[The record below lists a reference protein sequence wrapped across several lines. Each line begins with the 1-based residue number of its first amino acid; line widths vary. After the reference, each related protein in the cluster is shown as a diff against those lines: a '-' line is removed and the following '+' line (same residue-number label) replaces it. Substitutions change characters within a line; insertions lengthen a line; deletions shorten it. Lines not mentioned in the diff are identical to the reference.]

1 MFLIALGHRHS
12 DIPHNGT
19 KLVSYAGCMADM
31 AELLLVAS
39 AIQHSIA

>member
-1 MFLIALGHRHS
+1 MFLFALGHRHS
-12 DIPHNGT
+12 DSPHNGT
-19 KLVSYAGCMADM
+19 KLVSYAGCM